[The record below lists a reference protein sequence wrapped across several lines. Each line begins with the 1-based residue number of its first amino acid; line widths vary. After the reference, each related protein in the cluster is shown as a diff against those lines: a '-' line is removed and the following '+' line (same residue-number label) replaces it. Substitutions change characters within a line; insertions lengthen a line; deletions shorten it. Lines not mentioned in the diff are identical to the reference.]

1 MLAFVCSHTLAC
13 IFVFLHLSNMKRVK
27 INSLIKIFQVL
38 QRNNKREK
46 LSEVIEVLS
55 PEVINSILETIYNV
69 VFNMKFTEK
78 IASRKKLNELQKKMR
93 ENKKEWMHILTHR
106 VSVKRKREFMK
117 SQSGGG
123 GSVSNVLQTLISVI
137 PSMLL
142 ALI

>member
-1 MLAFVCSHTLAC
+1 
-13 IFVFLHLSNMKRVK
+13 MKRVK

-93 ENKKEWMHILTHR
+93 ENKK
-106 VSVKRKREFMK
+106 
-117 SQSGGG
+117 
-123 GSVSNVLQTLISVI
+123 
-137 PSMLL
+137 
-142 ALI
+142 